1 MSITDNM
8 IEVVQK
14 TLVQA
19 RGLDKPHRFAI
30 LSLVEVTT
38 PDTGNH
44 LSTLGGSKNSSP
56 STYQDYYPRHQT
68 NSLNTGQTLST
79 PDNLF
84 CPQASS
90 ELGGL
95 CTVQDPQNICG
106 ILHDTLRHV
115 STLYISPTIGAQTL
129 DPQ

>member
-8 IEVVQK
+8 IEVVQT

-68 NSLNTGQTLST
+68 NSLNMGQTLST

-84 CPQASS
+84 FPQANS

-95 CTVQDPQNICG
+95 MYYPG
-106 ILHDTLRHV
+106 
-115 STLYISPTIGAQTL
+115 STKYMWHPTWHFEARVN
-129 DPQ
+129 PPH